1 MDPERKLDMPTYLN
15 TGDLLVLPGLSH
27 SAARAAIQGTAGQR
41 GLTVDEDLLDVL
53 LADLGEEDIYP
64 LRLQM
69 LYKEMID
76 SLPAGET
83 RLTVEAYQQIGGAEQ
98 VAGRYL
104 ENTLEQRI
112 PPEDRPEAWNLLA
125 AISRKSSQTATL
137 KELQAEL
144 ALFPNLRPAKA
155 RRVMGILE
163 NERLVLRRGVRYLL
177 ASDDFLPRLRDWDM
191 ERAVSE
197 KAYPETA
204 RQLPQVGNSALRGLL
219 GGLVGTSLAFLPY
232 YEQVT
237 DGHLVGTLAAQRV
250 LTGGLAG
257 LVFVLFGSL
266 GVASFRSARRP
277 GRWLASGLAGAGG
290 FTLALLMNTLLSSV
304 HGWSAPGLAALE
316 MILWGTAACLGALWF
331 IASPRPAW
339 QSLPSLTLVGVMVL
353 ALADPFANA
362 FGHFGALW
370 HIFAAAAF
378 FPLLVVAAA
387 WLGGGSDWKLD

>member
-1 MDPERKLDMPTYLN
+1 MPTYLN
-15 TGDLLVLPGLSH
+15 TSDLLVLPGLSH
-27 SAARAAIQGTAGQR
+27 SAARAAILGTAGQR

-64 LRLQM
+64 IRLQM
-69 LYKEMID
+69 LYQEMID
-76 SLPAGET
+76 SLPPGDT

-98 VAGRYL
+98 VARRYL

-112 PPEDRPEAWNLLA
+112 PPEDRSEAWNLLA

-163 NERLVLRRGVRYLL
+163 NERLVLRSGVRYLL
-177 ASDDFLPRLRDWDM
+177 ASNDFLPSLRDWDM

-197 KAYPETA
+197 KAYPETV
-204 RQLPQVGNSALRGLL
+204 RLLPQVGNSALRSLL

-232 YEQVT
+232 YEQVI
-237 DGHLVGTLAAQRV
+237 DGHRVSTLAAQRV
-250 LTGGLAG
+250 LAGGLAG
-257 LVFVLFGSL
+257 LVFVLFTSL

-277 GRWLASGLAGAGG
+277 ERWLASGLAGAGG
-290 FTLALLMNTLLSSV
+290 FTLIFLINALLQSIQ
-304 HGWSAPGLAALE
+304 GWSAPGLAAIE
-316 MILWGTAACLGALWF
+316 MTLWGTAACLGALWV
-331 IASPRPAW
+331 ITSPRPVW
-339 QSLPSLTLVGVMVL
+339 QSLPGLLLVCVLTL
-353 ALADPFANA
+353 ALADRYASA